1 MATVEKISVAL
12 PPGMLALV
20 REAVETGEYSSSSEV
35 IREALRNW
43 TDKRN
48 LQREEM
54 AALRRIWREARAD
67 TRPGV
72 PAEEVMSRLVRKYKS
87 LADASER

>member
-12 PPGMLALV
+12 PPGMVALV
-20 REAVETGEYSSSSEV
+20 KEAVEAGDYSSSSEV
-35 IREALRNW
+35 IREALRDW
-43 TDKRN
+43 SDKRN
-48 LQREEM
+48 LQREEIT
-54 AALRRIWREARAD
+54 ALRRIWREARAD

-87 LADASER
+87 LADAPKR